1 MSIKLPPM
9 RSLIAFESVV
19 RLGSVTKAA
28 EELFVTHGAISK
40 QIAVLESWIGK
51 TLFQHNRKSMQPTP
65 EALVLAKAASQS
77 WDLIDAAVRDVRGDT
92 AATVLRVLAPST
104 FAMRWLIPRA
114 WSFSERYED
123 IAIQVRQTDS
133 LESWLDIAFDVA
145 IRSDQEV
152 PAHLTATQF
161 LQDDLI
167 LAISPHAPAM
177 AKLQS
182 PADLAKVQML
192 RALTRQGE
200 LDTWLTAAGV
210 NPAATRSSA
219 FPHFYLALEA
229 ALAGAGPLV
238 CPLETLGDL
247 LAKGELVEPW
257 PHIRVPGPSYVAI
270 YDTASAR
277 AKSARTF
284 VKWLA
289 DTSRTS
295 ARTTP

>member
-1 MSIKLPPM
+1 MK
-9 RSLIAFESVV
+9 SLIAFESVV

-40 QIAVLESWIGK
+40 QIAVLENWIGK
-51 TLFQHNRKSMQPTP
+51 PLFQHNRKGMQPSP

-77 WDLIDAAVRDVRGDT
+77 WDLIDDAVRALRGDRG
-92 AATVLRVLAPST
+92 ATVLRVLAPST

-133 LESWLDIAFDVA
+133 LENWLDIAFDVA

-167 LAISPHAPAM
+167 LAISPRAPAM
-177 AKLQS
+177 AKLHL
-182 PADLAKVQML
+182 PADLTKVQIL

-210 NPAATRSSA
+210 NPGTTRSSA

-247 LAKGELVEPW
+247 LVKGELVEPW
-257 PHIRVPGPSYVAI
+257 PHIRVPGPRYAAI
-270 YDTASAR
+270 YDSSSVR
-277 AKSARTF
+277 AKSALTF

-289 DTSRTS
+289 DTGRTS
-295 ARTTP
+295 VRTAR